1 MKFDLSKIMRRA
13 WEIKRAEDIK
23 RTNIKWLHNDFSALK
38 DSEKALFGI
47 CLEMAWE
54 EAKEVKET
62 EEVKTGSK
70 ARVQSWFLAKKFGK
84 EVDNFGDTIE
94 ILKETE
100 KAVYGNVY
108 YLNGMPME
116 IWCPKSCLC

>member
-1 MKFDLSKIMRRA
+1 MKFDLSKIMKRA
-13 WEIKRAEDIK
+13 WEIKKGDNR
-23 RTNIKWLHNDFSALK
+23 NF
-38 DSEKALFGI
+38 FGI

-54 EAKEVKET
+54 EAKKVTTKN
-62 EEVKTGSK
+62 VAK
-70 ARVQSWFLAKKFGK
+70 VQDWFLAKKCGR
-84 EVDNFGDTIE
+84 EVSNFGDTIE

-108 YLNGMPME
+108 YVDGTPMA